1 MSTRVAY
8 QDQSADPP
16 EVEPAMLKLLAHRY
30 GDGLV
35 YLRGQE
41 ERDLYQKAKLLG
53 LINSEGYLTPRGR
66 SVLSEQDT

>member
-1 MSTRVAY
+1 MSTSIAY
-8 QDQSADPP
+8 QDQLAEPT
-16 EVEPAMLKLLAHRY
+16 EVESAMLKLLAHRY

-53 LINSEGYLTPRGR
+53 LINSEGYLTPAGR
-66 SVLSEQDT
+66 SILSEHGA